1 MPCLLMYDGYTEE
14 RGIGHPT
21 STETLAKN
29 GIITP
34 IFTENMLKNVF
45 KLTDYKST
53 HRVIV

>member
-45 KLTDYKST
+45 KLTDYKAT
-53 HRVIV
+53 HRLIV